1 MLSAYLLFKQNNVT
15 PFIPGC
21 KCEYHSRG
29 LGFDSRTGQSIVG
42 LFSIEHFL
50 VVARSLELCPVYVN
64 RLTLYYM
71 GLITQIVTSRCTLYS
86 GITCCNDFLRC
97 RGCVYKHTSSHTHDT
112 QTRNNNL
119 RITQRVAPCE
129 NRTRD
134 TLRGSQ
140 LPSHR
145 TNHMYKAIT
154 ILTLIAASS
163 AEFLPNGCPSD
174 FLVHHLLPHESDCS
188 KYYSCSNGKKIEK
201 SCVPGTLFDVNLQ
214 VCNWDYLVDCPHP
227 PPTSSSTEA
236 PSTPPSTA
244 STTKRPTDFLP
255 NGCPSD
261 FSLIYLIPHETD
273 CGKFYSCSNGKKVLM
288 TCAAGTWFDY
298 ETQRCDFPHLVNC
311 TPGSTTTTTTLAPST
326 TTETATTPTTT
337 PTTTTTGPTTTTEG
351 PTTTTEGPTTTTEG
365 PTTTTE
371 GPEFLPNG
379 CPADF
384 STDLLLPHEAD
395 CGKFY
400 SCVHGNK
407 VEMECPVGLWFDVT
421 LQYCSWPFMVQ
432 CNVTSTTTSSTTTT
446 STTTTTE
453 TTTTTT
459 EGPEFLPN
467 GCPAD
472 FSVNLLLPHESDCG
486 KFYSC
491 VHGEKVEMDCVPGTW
506 FDFELQYCSWP
517 FMVNCNVTST
527 TTTTTTTQVPITPTY
542 TPSTPADETTTTTE
556 SSTTT
561 TEGSTTPDDTSTTT
575 ESITTTTEGSTTTT
589 EGSTTPD
596 DTTTT
601 TEGSTTTTEGSTTP
615 DDTTTTTE
623 GSTTTTEGSTTT
635 TEGSTTTT
643 EGSTTTTEGS
653 TTPDDTTTT
662 TEGSTTTT
670 EGSTTPDDTTTT
682 TEGSTTP
689 EVTTTTT
696 EEPTTTTTPEV
707 TTTTTEE
714 PTTTTTPEV
723 TTTTTEE
730 PTTTTTPEVT
740 TTTTEEPTTTTTPE
754 VTTTTTEEPTTTT
767 TPEEPT
773 TTTPT
778 PELTTTTTEG
788 TTTPEP
794 TTTTTEGTTTPEVT
808 TTTTE
813 GTTTPE
819 PTTTTTEG
827 TTTPEPTTTTTEG
840 TTTPEVPTT
849 TTEGTTTEGTTTTTE
864 STTTPEP
871 TTTTT
876 EVPTTTTEVTTT
888 TTEGTTTPE
897 PTTTTTEGTTT
908 PEPTTTTTEGTTT
921 PEVTTTTTEVPTT
934 TTEGTTTEGT
944 TTTTEGT
951 TTPEVTTTTTEVPTT
966 TTEGTTTEGTT
977 TTTEGTTTPEPT
989 TTTTEVPTTTTEG
1002 TTTPEVTTT
1011 TTEVPTTTTEVTTT
1025 TTESTTTPEPTTT
1038 TTEGTTT
1045 PEVTTTTTE
1054 GTTTPEPTTTT
1065 TESTTTI
1072 TEGTTTPTE
1081 TITPTE
1087 ENAANT
1093 QGSTTPDATSTTT
1106 DDPQSTHNPITEPT
1120 TLTPTTTQVLYTLNT
1135 FYFTLYEL
1143 NTAITHNYSTCHKIL
1158 LRTSHRLY
1166 TTCYKKGVYISIAR
1180 FIDNITNDTE
1190 KLSYYVFYQ
1199 YQQHISPQGSTT
1211 DDGSVTSTTTE
1222 GSTTEGADLCPPGVY
1237 GNVPHPTKCNA
1248 FYLCV
1253 SGVPLELYCASGYEF
1268 DADVRDCV
1276 PIAPGGCTLGPITG
1290 STPEPGTDST
1300 TPITT
1305 TPDNSFTPT
1314 EGPEICPI
1322 GVWGHVP
1329 HPTLC
1334 NSFYMCAAGSAIQLF
1349 CSEGFEFDPNVGLS
1363 TMLIASFLSFETC
1376 NCTVGVVAGQ
1386 LAVAQRIAGS
1396 IPARSNSLCDPQIV
1410 VLGLGSCVLIAE
1422 GGCTMGQTTTPA
1434 PSTFPPT
1441 DTTTVDP
1448 GPCPP
1453 GTWGNVPH
1461 PELCNSFYLCTGSQE
1476 ILQLF
1481 CSEGFEFDPV
1491 QKTCV
1496 AIAEGGCTLGSGS
1509 TAGPGTTPDGSQSTT
1524 TTQTTTDGDVT
1535 SSTTSN
1541 DGTTTTGVTTPEPTT
1556 DSSEIDNSST
1566 TPDLQ
1571 TTTEEVAFN
1580 PCPEG
1585 VFGNVPNPN
1594 ECSSYFLCVN
1604 GEAIPFNCA
1613 EGLEYDP
1620 ESKTCVVIAEGGCTM
1635 GPGTPTQSPSTPD
1648 GFSTTPANIASSTQS
1663 VEDAICSGVFG
1674 TIPHPELC
1682 NSFYICDGDKS
1693 LQLFCVEGYE
1703 YDPESKG
1710 CVEIAEGGCT
1720 LQSPTTTEAAVTEP
1734 PICPEGLYGN
1744 IPHPQLCNAF
1754 YMCTG
1759 GQALELFC
1767 SEGFEFDPES
1777 RECAMIAE
1785 GGCTLGSQTTPA
1797 TDATTTVSSGTTTDE
1812 DPGLPD
1818 DGNGGE
1824 DENVTTTVAPTTE
1837 SPICPPDVFG
1847 NVPHPDRCDAFYFCS
1862 GGNAYLVTCSEGH
1875 EYDPE
1880 TKLCV
1885 PIAEGGCTLGQGTT
1899 PGGET
1904 TVPDVTST
1912 AAPDTTT
1919 VSDDGSEVSTTT
1931 EAITEPTTVADDT
1944 SEEDS
1949 ICPSGVISVHICP
1962 SACLSEQ
1969 SAYFFVLLP
1978 RLLLDDSSEVS
1989 TTTEAIT
1996 EPTTVADD
2004 TSEEDSICPPGVFGN
2019 VAHPDRCDAFY
2030 FCSGGT
2036 GMQFNCSAGLEFDP
2050 ESKTC
2055 APIAEG
2061 GCTLGKGTT
2070 EPDVTPTA
2078 APETTVS
2085 TTAAPDTTVK
2095 EVTST
2100 AAPDTTVSTTAT
2112 PETTVSTTVA
2122 PETTVTSTA
2131 APDTT
2136 VSTTAAPETTVTSTT
2151 APETTVSDVTPT
2163 VAPVTTTLA
2172 PTESDDNSEGS
2183 TTTEAITEPT
2193 TVADD
2198 TSEEDPIC
2206 PPGVFGN
2213 MPHPDR
2219 CDAFYFCSGGNA
2231 LLVNCSGGLE
2241 FDRESMVCAP
2251 IVEGRCLFGQV
2262 TEAKPETT
2270 TQVPSTVAET
2280 TWKAAVAFMCPD
2292 NEDRFFADPNSCNR
2306 FFRCIEGYGLQMHC
2320 PTGEEYDASQEAC
2333 VPITEDGC
2341 TSKRK

>member
-1 MLSAYLLFKQNNVT
+1 
-15 PFIPGC
+15 
-21 KCEYHSRG
+21 
-29 LGFDSRTGQSIVG
+29 
-42 LFSIEHFL
+42 
-50 VVARSLELCPVYVN
+50 
-64 RLTLYYM
+64 
-71 GLITQIVTSRCTLYS
+71 
-86 GITCCNDFLRC
+86 
-97 RGCVYKHTSSHTHDT
+97 
-112 QTRNNNL
+112 
-119 RITQRVAPCE
+119 
-129 NRTRD
+129 
-134 TLRGSQ
+134 
-140 LPSHR
+140 
-145 TNHMYKAIT
+145 
-154 ILTLIAASS
+154 
-163 AEFLPNGCPSD
+163 
-174 FLVHHLLPHESDCS
+174 
-188 KYYSCSNGKKIEK
+188 
-201 SCVPGTLFDVNLQ
+201 
-214 VCNWDYLVDCPHP
+214 
-227 PPTSSSTEA
+227 
-236 PSTPPSTA
+236 
-244 STTKRPTDFLP
+244 
-255 NGCPSD
+255 
-261 FSLIYLIPHETD
+261 
-273 CGKFYSCSNGKKVLM
+273 
-288 TCAAGTWFDY
+288 
-298 ETQRCDFPHLVNC
+298 
-311 TPGSTTTTTTLAPST
+311 
-326 TTETATTPTTT
+326 
-337 PTTTTTGPTTTTEG
+337 
-351 PTTTTEGPTTTTEG
+351 
-365 PTTTTE
+365 
-371 GPEFLPNG
+371 
-379 CPADF
+379 
-384 STDLLLPHEAD
+384 
-395 CGKFY
+395 
-400 SCVHGNK
+400 
-407 VEMECPVGLWFDVT
+407 
-421 LQYCSWPFMVQ
+421 
-432 CNVTSTTTSSTTTT
+432 
-446 STTTTTE
+446 
-453 TTTTTT
+453 
-459 EGPEFLPN
+459 
-467 GCPAD
+467 
-472 FSVNLLLPHESDCG
+472 
-486 KFYSC
+486 
-491 VHGEKVEMDCVPGTW
+491 
-506 FDFELQYCSWP
+506 
-517 FMVNCNVTST
+517 
-527 TTTTTTTQVPITPTY
+527 
-542 TPSTPADETTTTTE
+542 
-556 SSTTT
+556 
-561 TEGSTTPDDTSTTT
+561 
-575 ESITTTTEGSTTTT
+575 
-589 EGSTTPD
+589 
-596 DTTTT
+596 
-601 TEGSTTTTEGSTTP
+601 
-615 DDTTTTTE
+615 
-623 GSTTTTEGSTTT
+623 
-635 TEGSTTTT
+635 
-643 EGSTTTTEGS
+643 
-653 TTPDDTTTT
+653 
-662 TEGSTTTT
+662 
-670 EGSTTPDDTTTT
+670 
-682 TEGSTTP
+682 
-689 EVTTTTT
+689 
-696 EEPTTTTTPEV
+696 
-707 TTTTTEE
+707 
-714 PTTTTTPEV
+714 
-723 TTTTTEE
+723 
-730 PTTTTTPEVT
+730 
-740 TTTTEEPTTTTTPE
+740 
-754 VTTTTTEEPTTTT
+754 
-767 TPEEPT
+767 
-773 TTTPT
+773 
-778 PELTTTTTEG
+778 
-788 TTTPEP
+788 
-794 TTTTTEGTTTPEVT
+794 
-808 TTTTE
+808 
-813 GTTTPE
+813 
-819 PTTTTTEG
+819 
-827 TTTPEPTTTTTEG
+827 
-840 TTTPEVPTT
+840 
-849 TTEGTTTEGTTTTTE
+849 
-864 STTTPEP
+864 
-871 TTTTT
+871 
-876 EVPTTTTEVTTT
+876 
-888 TTEGTTTPE
+888 
-897 PTTTTTEGTTT
+897 
-908 PEPTTTTTEGTTT
+908 
-921 PEVTTTTTEVPTT
+921 
-934 TTEGTTTEGT
+934 
-944 TTTTEGT
+944 
-951 TTPEVTTTTTEVPTT
+951 
-966 TTEGTTTEGTT
+966 
-977 TTTEGTTTPEPT
+977 
-989 TTTTEVPTTTTEG
+989 
-1002 TTTPEVTTT
+1002 
-1011 TTEVPTTTTEVTTT
+1011 
-1025 TTESTTTPEPTTT
+1025 
-1038 TTEGTTT
+1038 
-1045 PEVTTTTTE
+1045 
-1054 GTTTPEPTTTT
+1054 
-1065 TESTTTI
+1065 
-1072 TEGTTTPTE
+1072 
-1081 TITPTE
+1081 
-1087 ENAANT
+1087 
-1093 QGSTTPDATSTTT
+1093 
-1106 DDPQSTHNPITEPT
+1106 
-1120 TLTPTTTQVLYTLNT
+1120 
-1135 FYFTLYEL
+1135 
-1143 NTAITHNYSTCHKIL
+1143 
-1158 LRTSHRLY
+1158 
-1166 TTCYKKGVYISIAR
+1166 
-1180 FIDNITNDTE
+1180 
-1190 KLSYYVFYQ
+1190 
-1199 YQQHISPQGSTT
+1199 
-1211 DDGSVTSTTTE
+1211 
-1222 GSTTEGADLCPPGVY
+1222 
-1237 GNVPHPTKCNA
+1237 
-1248 FYLCV
+1248 
-1253 SGVPLELYCASGYEF
+1253 
-1268 DADVRDCV
+1268 
-1276 PIAPGGCTLGPITG
+1276 
-1290 STPEPGTDST
+1290 
-1300 TPITT
+1300 
-1305 TPDNSFTPT
+1305 
-1314 EGPEICPI
+1314 
-1322 GVWGHVP
+1322 
-1329 HPTLC
+1329 
-1334 NSFYMCAAGSAIQLF
+1334 
-1349 CSEGFEFDPNVGLS
+1349 
-1363 TMLIASFLSFETC
+1363 
-1376 NCTVGVVAGQ
+1376 
-1386 LAVAQRIAGS
+1386 
-1396 IPARSNSLCDPQIV
+1396 
-1410 VLGLGSCVLIAE
+1410 
-1422 GGCTMGQTTTPA
+1422 MGQTTTPA

-1663 VEDAICSGVFG
+1663 VEDEICSGVFG

-1862 GGNAYLVTCSEGH
+1862 GGTAHLFTCSEGMEFDRETKMCVPIAEGGCTLSQGSTPGGETPDTTTLAPTTVPEDNPNDGTTTESPFCPSGVFGNVPHPDRCDAFYFCSGGNAYLVTCSEGH

-1899 PGGET
+1899 PGGGT

-1912 AAPDTTT
+1912 AAPD
-1919 VSDDGSEVSTTT
+1919 VSTTT

-1949 ICPSGVISVHICP
+1949 ICPSGVFGNVPHPDRCDAFYFCSGGTGMQFNC
-1962 SACLSEQ
+1962 SAGLEFDPESKVCVPIAEGGCTLGQGTTPGGETTVPDVTSTAAPDTTVSTTAAPEVTVT
-1969 SAYFFVLLP
+1969 STAAPDTTVSTTAAPEVTVTSTAAPETTVSTTAAPETTVSDVTPTAEPVTTTLAP
-1978 RLLLDDSSEVS
+1978 TTMSDDSSEVS